1 MRLRYRARREALVDA
16 LGRLAPGVRVC
27 GVAAG
32 LHLVVLLDAEID
44 EQALLSA
51 AAARGVG
58 VEGMSW
64 HRIGEGPDDPSGL
77 VLGFANLSERAI
89 ERGVAVLADAIHA
102 LTGI

>member
-16 LGRLAPGVRVC
+16 LGRLVPEARVC

-32 LHLVVLLDAEID
+32 LHLLVVFDAAID

-58 VEGMSW
+58 AEGLSW
-64 HRIGEGPDDPSGL
+64 HRIGDGPDGGL
-77 VLGFANLSERAI
+77 VLGFANLSEPAI
-89 ERGVAVLADAIHA
+89 ERGVAALAAA
-102 LTGI
+102 AVRCR